1 MLITLMGQRVKEV
14 FATVHRE
21 SSFHMFK
28 DFFSFNFIN
37 Y

>member
-14 FATVHRE
+14 TTVHSE
-21 SSFHMFK
+21 SSFHMFQ
-28 DFFSFNFIN
+28 DFFLFNFIN